1 MRYLDRVRQDLRD
14 CVLEGVLT
22 ADQALR
28 TADCIARR
36 HEAGAIKGTTWIA
49 VFAGLSVA
57 AGVSLI
63 IAHNWDTIPALA
75 KVGGF
80 LLALLGVGSAAIG
93 LQSRGRAIAIP
104 LELLW
109 QFLPLLGI
117 GLYAQ
122 VYQLSGDPV
131 RPFLVWLLL
140 TLPLAWLSPHPVA
153 APTHL
158 AGLVA
163 TLLWGTLSRNA
174 TLSLLVDSGQ
184 PPASSWLAAAILLAL
199 TVAEAQ
205 RLLPPSRRSYAWG
218 ALLAWALCLMGC
230 DTPFGMH
237 YVGILA
243 PAALAAANLWLVASS
258 RLGEDSARRAPAASW
273 LLIVYLMTF
282 LWHEGSFDPGELRP
296 LGWVLFAALS
306 LGGVSAPLALRGG
319 LFSGDPIW
327 ERRAS
332 WLLAGTLLCSWSL
345 VGGQLWVAWMV
356 AAAANLVLVLAGI
369 GLMWHGSLV
378 ASRAQINGGVGILL
392 LILVTRF
399 IDIFG
404 SMLEGGVAFISA
416 GACLALLAWGLDRG
430 RRRMLEL
437 AGRTP

>member
-28 TADCIARR
+28 AADCIARR
-36 HEAGAIKGTTWIA
+36 HETGNIKGSTWLAI
-49 VFAGLSVA
+49 FAGLSVA

-63 IAHNWDTIPALA
+63 IAHNWASIPALG
-75 KVGGF
+75 KVGGY
-80 LLALLGVGSAAIG
+80 LLALLGIGSAAIG

-122 VYQLSGDPV
+122 IYQFSGDPV
-131 RPFLVWLLL
+131 RPFLVWLAL

-153 APTHL
+153 APVHV

-163 TLLWGTLSRNA
+163 TLVWGTLSKNG
-174 TLSLLVDSGQ
+174 TLSLLMVPEQ
-184 PPASSWLAAAILLAL
+184 PAAAAWLLASL
-199 TVAEAQ
+199 LWAVAVFEAQ
-205 RLLPPSRRSYAWG
+205 RRLPASRRSYAWG
-218 ALLAWALCLMGC
+218 ALLAWAILLMAG
-230 DTPFGMH
+230 DTPFRMH
-237 YVGILA
+237 HIGIVA
-243 PAALAAANLWLVASS
+243 PAALAAATLWLVASAH
-258 RLGEDSARRAPAASW
+258 LGEGSARRAPAALW

-282 LWHEGSFDPGELRP
+282 LWHDRSFDPGELRP
-296 LGWVLFAALS
+296 LGWALFAALS
-306 LGGVSAPLALRGG
+306 LGGLSAPLACRGS
-319 LFSGDPIW
+319 LFSGDPVW

-332 WLLAGTLLCSWSL
+332 WLLAATLLGSWSL
-345 VGGQLWVAWMV
+345 VSGQLWTAWTV

-369 GLMWHGSLV
+369 GLMWHGALV
-378 ASRAQINGGVGILL
+378 ASTAQINGGVGILL

-416 GACLALLAWGLDRG
+416 GACLGLLAWGLDRG

-437 AGRTP
+437 AGRAP